1 MDITIRDDPWYVLN
15 MQLTTKKIEKTGLLG
30 YSWCWPLQ
38 RFKDPPA
45 WLNVVN
51 TLEVWEWVSDFIPDF
66 PDVRLLIHAG
76 IE

>member
-1 MDITIRDDPWYVLN
+1 MN

-30 YSWCWPLQ
+30 YSWCW

-51 TLEVWEWVSDFIPDF
+51 PLEVWEWVSNFIPDF